1 MATLLRC
8 SPGVG
13 SIYIIQLAMKSVNA
27 RALGSHLLP
36 FPCDRGTQCRVVC
49 VTYLLIPFS
58 PEVHFRGFVC
68 CEIGR
73 RHPQCPEPLWSG
85 DCADGGW
92 GGFSALPTLSQAC
105 AEVLVLQT
113 PAPAH
118 LLKGAWLSLLQFQ
131 CSFTGEMGGWSESVQ
146 SFSFWTSP
154 SSEPTAGFRALHSIM
169 APRTSLAAQPPHPTP
184 ITVTFSPLTHSV

>member
-36 FPCDRGTQCRVVC
+36 FPRDRGTQCRVVC

-85 DCADGGW
+85 DCADGG
-92 GGFSALPTLSQAC
+92 GGG
-105 AEVLVLQT
+105 VLCFTHTFPSLCRGSGPADTSSCSPPKGSLAV
-113 PAPAH
+113 PAPIPM
-118 LLKGAWLSLLQFQ
+118 LLYWRNGRL
-131 CSFTGEMGGWSESVQ
+131 V
-146 SFSFWTSP
+146 
-154 SSEPTAGFRALHSIM
+154 
-169 APRTSLAAQPPHPTP
+169 
-184 ITVTFSPLTHSV
+184 